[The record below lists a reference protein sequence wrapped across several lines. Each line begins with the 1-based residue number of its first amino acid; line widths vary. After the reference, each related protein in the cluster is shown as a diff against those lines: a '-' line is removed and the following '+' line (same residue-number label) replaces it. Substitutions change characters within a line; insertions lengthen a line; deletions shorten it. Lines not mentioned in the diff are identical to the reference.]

1 MSKAQ
6 IPEVLFPHQEV
17 RPIQKDVIAD
27 IKAAV
32 ENKEHILLHAPTGL
46 GKSAA
51 ALSAALPH
59 ALKNNLT
66 IFFLTSRHTQHEI
79 AIRTLQEIK
88 EKYGIKLTVADII
101 GKKWMC
107 LFLGIEELSSGE
119 FTEFCKATVEGGK
132 CEFYTNVR
140 TNFKLS
146 VQGQKTVAEVK
157 QNIHHTEEIINIC
170 RQDTVCPYEITM
182 EMVKEADVIVGDYS
196 YIFNPMISEVLFR
209 KTGKTLDKAIVIV
222 DEGHNLPSRVRS
234 SASVKL
240 TSIML
245 KNAIK
250 EAKKYQ
256 YSETLDSLVGI
267 QNILMNSAHSLAV
280 GQQKLMA
287 REEFMQQIQVFK
299 DYKKLMEDLAFIA
312 EAVRQLQKKSAIGG
326 IVNFL
331 KAWEGQS
338 DGYARILEI
347 NRSQQEIIISLH
359 YKCLDPAV
367 VTRQIIE
374 QTHSTIVMS
383 GTLTPTNMY
392 RDILGFDKEKTAEH
406 VYDSPFPE
414 KNRMC
419 LVVPKTTTK
428 FTERSEQQFNA
439 IAQECAV
446 MTNVVKGNSIIFFPS
461 YAMRDAVYKYF
472 STESKRTVFSEVS
485 NMTKEDKSELLER
498 FKSYKEIG
506 AVLLA
511 AVSGSYG
518 EGIDL
523 PGDLLKCVIIV
534 GLPLTTPDLET
545 KQLIEY
551 FENKFKRGWD
561 YGYVFP
567 AFNKILQN
575 AGRCIRS
582 ETDRGVIVFMDER
595 YGWPMYSRCFP
606 EDLHVE
612 MSTEPEVDIQLFF
625 GKK

>member
-1 MSKAQ
+1 MTGYISD
-6 IPEVLFPHQEV
+6 ILFPHEEV
-17 RPIQKDVIAD
+17 RPIQKDVIVD

-51 ALSAALPH
+51 ALSATLPH
-59 ALKNNLT
+59 AFKNGLT
-66 IFFLTSRHTQHEI
+66 VFFLTSRHTQHEI
-79 AIRTLQEIK
+79 AIRTLKEIK
-88 EKYGIKLTVADII
+88 EKYNIKLTVADII

-107 LFLGIEELSSGE
+107 LFPGVEELTSGE
-119 FTEFCKATVEGGK
+119 FTEFCKATVEAGK

-146 VQGQKTVAEVK
+146 VQGQKTLAEVK

-170 RQDTVCPYEITM
+170 RQDNVCPYEITM
-182 EMVKEADVIVGDYS
+182 ETIKEADVIVGDYS
-196 YIFNPMISEVLFR
+196 YIFNPMISEVLMR

-222 DEGHNLPSRVRS
+222 DEGHNLPARVRS

-256 YSETLDSLVGI
+256 YSETLDSLVNL
-267 QNILMNSAHSLAV
+267 QNILSSNSQSLAI
-280 GQQKLMA
+280 GQQKLVT
-287 REEFMQQIQVFK
+287 RDEIMQQIQAFK
-299 DYKKLMEDLAFIA
+299 DYKKLKEDLGFIA
-312 EAVRQLQKKSAIGG
+312 EAVRQLQKRSAIGG
-326 IVNFL
+326 IVTFL
-331 KAWEGQS
+331 DFWEQQS
-338 DGYARILEI
+338 DGYARILEVT
-347 NRSQQEIIISLH
+347 RSQQEPVLALH

-367 VTRQIIE
+367 VTKNIIE
-374 QTHSTIVMS
+374 QTHSTIIMS

-392 RDILGFDKEKTAEH
+392 RDILGFNKEDTREQ

-446 MTNVVKGNSIIFFPS
+446 MTNAVKGNSIIFFPS

-472 STESKRTVFSEVS
+472 STESKRTIFSEVP
-485 NMTKEDKSELLER
+485 NMTKEDKAELLEK

-518 EGIDL
+518 EGVDL

-625 GKK
+625 AKK